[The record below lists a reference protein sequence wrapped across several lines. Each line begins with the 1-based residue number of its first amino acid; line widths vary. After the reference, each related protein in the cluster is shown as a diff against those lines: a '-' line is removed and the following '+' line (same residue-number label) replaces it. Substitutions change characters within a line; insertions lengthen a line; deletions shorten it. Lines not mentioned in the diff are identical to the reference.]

1 MTIGERIAQLLDEQG
16 KLAKDLARHLGIDA
30 SSVTGWVR
38 GSWPSSK
45 YIIGIS
51 QFLEVSVEYLL
62 TGEVG
67 EGTET
72 KKDADA
78 ITGISDDAL
87 RMACLWDNLDE
98 AGKAI
103 ILGDIYRRAE
113 AMNIASEKDT
123 GGPFREAK

>member
-16 KLAKDLARHLGIDA
+16 KPAKDLARHLGIDA

-45 YIIGIS
+45 YLIGIS
-51 QFLEVSVEYLL
+51 QFLDVSVEYLL
-62 TGEVG
+62 TGEGDKQAGKG
-67 EGTET
+67 E
-72 KKDADA
+72 DADA

-87 RMACLWDNLDE
+87 RMAAIWDSLDE

-103 ILGDIYRRAE
+103 TLGEIYRRAE
-113 AMNIASEKDT
+113 MMAKPFASD
-123 GGPFREAK
+123 GGAFQEAK